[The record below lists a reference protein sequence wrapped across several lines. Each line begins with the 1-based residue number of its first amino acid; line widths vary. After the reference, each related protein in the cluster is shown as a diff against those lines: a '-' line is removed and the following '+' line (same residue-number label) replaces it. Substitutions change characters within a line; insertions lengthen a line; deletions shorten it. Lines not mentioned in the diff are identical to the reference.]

1 MSTTTQYNALIEK
14 VRSWS
19 NKPEGAALSDSV
31 IESCLSYGADDCY
44 KILRIPPLET
54 SVEYTVETADN
65 VGDGD
70 MTNSMYNSAYTSFAI
85 PTDLTEFIF
94 LRTKVTSSNTMSS
107 NRVFNEI
114 TDRRAF
120 FDIFSETYSSYN
132 WMWSEG
138 KIFVR
143 PQLPV
148 GTVLQIGYYR
158 RLPALDAL
166 YSVVPTNYTVG
177 IADATQPYLAVG
189 VSSDTPLYLSTS
201 GSVTLCFATLAEATS
216 YNPVVTTKYFTGKP
230 VPNWLR
236 DSNEQL
242 LLWSALSHIGGF
254 LMDDVMEKRFMMK
267 AANAMELM
275 NREEKMRRARGGN
288 VHIGFNANGLI

>member
-19 NKPEGAALSDSV
+19 NKPEGATLSDTV
-31 IESCLSYGADDCY
+31 IESCLAYGADDCY
-44 KILRIPPLET
+44 SQLRIPPLET
-54 SVEYTVETADN
+54 SVEYTVDTADN
-65 VGDGD
+65 VGDGSYS
-70 MTNSMYNSAYTSFAI
+70 NSMYNSAYTSFAI
-85 PTDLTEFIF
+85 PGDLTEFVF
-94 LRTKVTSSNTMSS
+94 LRTKVNSSNIVSS

-120 FDIFSETYSSYN
+120 FDIFAETYSAYN

-158 RLPALDAL
+158 RLPALNAL
-166 YSVVPTNYTVG
+166 YSVIPANYDVTL
-177 IADATQPYLAVG
+177 ADANQPYLAVG
-189 VSSDTPLYLSTS
+189 TSADTALYVSTS
-201 GSVTLCFATLAEATS
+201 GGVTKAFLTSAEAAA
-216 YNPVVTTKYFTGKP
+216 YNASVTTKYFTGKE
-230 VPNWLR
+230 VSNWLK

-242 LLWSALSHIGGF
+242 LLWSALSHLGGF

-267 AANAMELM
+267 ASNKIELL
-275 NREEKMRRARGGN
+275 NREEKLRRARGGN